1 MRDDGVSMTVDSIG
15 DLLTGL
21 GSPDPGAAWG
31 EFQRLYSATLLQ
43 IVRRYESDPQR
54 VSECLDHVCQA
65 LSDDRFRRLL
75 KFDALGPARFR
86 TWLMAVTANLC
97 IDWKRKNER
106 RFRPV
111 RAVAHLPELEQLVY
125 RYIFVRGMRRAE
137 CLHALEGRFP
147 GLNEQRLAEIN
158 ARLFATLTPQHRW
171 QLGTRL
177 PGSGLQADGVSLEL
191 TDELCQPQDQAGGPE
206 EIAQSDQQRDQLASA
221 LAQLPTQQ
229 RLLLRLRYEQDLTL
243 AEVARLT
250 GLPDPF
256 RAKRQIEAALAA
268 LAAIMNSASGSVGRK
283 RP

>member
-1 MRDDGVSMTVDSIG
+1 MTDDSVA
-15 DLLTGL
+15 DLLTRL
-21 GSPDPGAAWG
+21 ASPDPGAAWN
-31 EFQRLYSATLLQ
+31 EFLQRYSVTLLQ
-43 IVRRYESDPQR
+43 IIRRYESDPQR
-54 VSECLDHVCQA
+54 VSECREHVYQA

-75 KFDALGPARFR
+75 KFDVQGTAKFR

-97 IDWKRKNER
+97 IDWKRKHER

-111 RAVAHLPELEQLVY
+111 RAIAYLPELEQLVY
-125 RYIFVRGMRRAE
+125 RYIFVRGMPRAE

-171 QLGTRL
+171 QLRTRA
-177 PGSGLQADGVSLEL
+177 PGSGLQADGMTLDLSGDFL
-191 TDELCQPQDQAGGPE
+191 QPQDMSDGPD
-206 EIAQSDQQRDQLASA
+206 EIAQSDQQRDQLAAA

-256 RAKRQIEAALAA
+256 RAKRQIQAALAA
-268 LAAIMNSASGSVGRK
+268 LAALMSHAADCSGRK